1 MPCERCK
8 KKCGIP
14 IDCKYCEGKF
24 CPRCLH
30 LEKHN
35 CPGIE
40 LKINKDLKHLE
51 KKVEFTPDCK
61 YAFVR

>member
-40 LKINKDLKHLE
+40 IKINKDLN
-51 KKVEFTPDCK
+51 T
-61 YAFVR
+61 